1 MGRNFNTVLVGLID
15 RCTQFLTT
23 NLSIGLEPTDAFLGP
38 VTHDATGVLLAIE
51 LCHRHG
57 ATLPSQV
64 GPCHENAWSDT
75 LAGVDGG
82 LEVEFLVWRTGT
94 SGADCGHP

>member
-38 VTHDATGVLLAIE
+38 VAYDAAGVLRAIE

-57 ATLPSQV
+57 ATLSGQV
-64 GPCHENAWSDT
+64 GPCHENSRSDT
-75 LAGVDGG
+75 PAGVNGG

-94 SGADCGHP
+94 GGADCRDP